1 MVDRVDREMRNG
13 ILDELSSSRKSNKRP
28 SEIVV
33 IDEKTR
39 KKFFSLLIKGGQVF
53 STKKENPGSD
63 IRNYEII

>member
-1 MVDRVDREMRNG
+1 MADRVDREIRNG
-13 ILDELSSSRKSNKRP
+13 TLDELSSSRRSNKRP

-39 KKFFSLLIKGGQVF
+39 KKFFSLLVKGGQVF
-53 STKKENPGSD
+53 SAKKENPGSD